1 MNRYKISRLVVVVS
15 VLSVFSLSLLFLT
28 AYQGLKIPV
37 VSDGV
42 RQSVAF
48 LDEVV
53 SKPTQ
58 FLSKQKD
65 YLNDL
70 VAAYRENQELKS
82 TLASLENSISEMESL
97 KNENESLRQNLQ
109 MKESYADKQLISAL
123 VTVRSPNSWN
133 QELVLDIGQ
142 DAGLTEDMLVVANG
156 ALIGTIDTLDA
167 SSTTVKLLTNS
178 DDFSNIPVKI
188 SLESSDVY
196 GILSGYDTDSHSLI
210 INQLN
215 SEVEIPVGSSVVTSD
230 LAGGTPSNIPIGKVA
245 SVKTSSSSLNRELYI
260 TPSANF
266 SNIYAV
272 MVVGQ

>member
-1 MNRYKISRLVVVVS
+1 MNRYKKSRLVVVVS
-15 VLSVFSLSLLFLT
+15 ILSIFSLSLLFLT
-28 AYQGLKIPV
+28 VYQGVKIPFV
-37 VSDGV
+37 MDGV

-48 LDEVV
+48 LDGVV

-65 YLNDL
+65 YINDL
-70 VAAYRENQELKS
+70 VSAYKENQELKN
-82 TLASLENSISEMESL
+82 TLSGLENSISEMESL
-97 KNENESLRQNLQ
+97 KKENESLRQNLE
-109 MKESYADKQLISAL
+109 MKEAYTEKQLISAL
-123 VTVRSPNSWN
+123 VSVRSPNSWN
-133 QELVLDIGQ
+133 QELILNIGK
-142 DAGLTEDMLVVANG
+142 DFGLTEDMLVVANG
-156 ALIGTIDTLDA
+156 ALVGTIDSLDA
-167 SSTTVKLLTNS
+167 HSTTVKLLTNS

-188 SLESSDVY
+188 SLETMDVY

-215 SEVEIPVGSSVVTSD
+215 SDIEIPVGSSVVTSD

-245 SVKTSSSSLNRELYI
+245 SVKSSSSNLNRELYV
-260 TPSANF
+260 TPTANF

>member
-1 MNRYKISRLVVVVS
+1 MNRYKKSRLVVVIS
-15 VLSVFSLSLLFLT
+15 ILSVFSLSLLFLT
-28 AYQGLKIPV
+28 AYQGGEIPI

-42 RQSVAF
+42 RQSIAF

-70 VAAYRENQELKS
+70 VAAYKENQELKS

-97 KNENESLRQNLQ
+97 KNENESLRQNLEI
-109 MKESYADKQLISAL
+109 KEAYADKQMISAL
-123 VTVRSPNSWN
+123 VSVRSPNSWN
-133 QELVLDIGQ
+133 QELVIDIGK
-142 DAGLTEDMLVVANG
+142 DAGLTENMLVVANG
-156 ALIGTIDTLDA
+156 ALVGTIDSLDA
-167 SSTTVKLLTNS
+167 YSTTVKLLTNS

-188 SLESSDVY
+188 SLEMTDVY

-215 SEVEIPVGSSVVTSD
+215 SDVEIPVGSSVVTSD
-230 LAGGTPSNIPIGKVA
+230 LAGGTPSNIPVGKVA
-245 SVKTSSSSLNRELYI
+245 SIKSSSSNLNRELYI
-260 TPSANF
+260 MPTANF

>member
-1 MNRYKISRLVVVVS
+1 MNRYKKSRLVVVVS
-15 VLSVFSLSLLFLT
+15 ILSIFSLSLLFLT
-28 AYQGLKIPV
+28 VYQGVKFPFV
-37 VSDGV
+37 MDGV

-48 LDEVV
+48 LDGVV

-65 YLNDL
+65 YINDL
-70 VAAYRENQELKS
+70 VSAYKENQELKN
-82 TLASLENSISEMESL
+82 TLSGLENSISEMESL
-97 KNENESLRQNLQ
+97 KKENESLRQNLE
-109 MKESYADKQLISAL
+109 MKEAYTEKQLISAL
-123 VTVRSPNSWN
+123 VSVRSPNSWN
-133 QELVLDIGQ
+133 QELILNIGK
-142 DAGLTEDMLVVANG
+142 DFGLTEDMLVVANG
-156 ALIGTIDTLDA
+156 ALVGTIDSLDA
-167 SSTTVKLLTNS
+167 HSTTVKLLTNS

-188 SLESSDVY
+188 SLETMDVY

-215 SEVEIPVGSSVVTSD
+215 SDIEIPVGSSVVTSD

-245 SVKTSSSSLNRELYI
+245 SVKSSSSNLNRELYV
-260 TPSANF
+260 TPTANF

>member
-1 MNRYKISRLVVVVS
+1 MNRYKKSRLVVVIS
-15 VLSVFSLSLLFLT
+15 ILSVFSLSLLFLT
-28 AYQGLKIPV
+28 AYQGVEIPI

-42 RQSVAF
+42 RQSIAF

-70 VAAYRENQELKS
+70 VAAYKENQELKS

-97 KNENESLRQNLQ
+97 KNENESLRQNLEI
-109 MKESYADKQLISAL
+109 KEAYADKQMISAL
-123 VTVRSPNSWN
+123 VSVRSPNSWN
-133 QELVLDIGQ
+133 QELVIDIGK
-142 DAGLTEDMLVVANG
+142 DAGLTENMLVVANG
-156 ALIGTIDTLDA
+156 ALVGTIDSLDA
-167 SSTTVKLLTNS
+167 YSTTVKLLTNS

-188 SLESSDVY
+188 SLETTDVY

-215 SEVEIPVGSSVVTSD
+215 SDVEIPVGSSVVTSD
-230 LAGGTPSNIPIGKVA
+230 LAGGTPSNIPVGKVA
-245 SVKTSSSSLNRELYI
+245 SVKSSSSNLNRELYI
-260 TPSANF
+260 TPTANF
-266 SNIYAV
+266 SNSYAV

>member
-1 MNRYKISRLVVVVS
+1 MNRYKKSRLVVVVS
-15 VLSVFSLSLLFLT
+15 ILSVFSLSLLFLT
-28 AYQGLKIPV
+28 VYQGVKIPFV
-37 VSDGV
+37 MDGV

-48 LDEVV
+48 LDGVV

-65 YLNDL
+65 YINDL
-70 VAAYRENQELKS
+70 VSAYKENQELKN
-82 TLASLENSISEMESL
+82 TLSGLENSISEMESL
-97 KNENESLRQNLQ
+97 KKENESLRQNLE
-109 MKESYADKQLISAL
+109 MKEAYTEKQLISAL
-123 VTVRSPNSWN
+123 VSVRSPNSWN
-133 QELVLDIGQ
+133 QELILNIGK
-142 DAGLTEDMLVVANG
+142 DFGLTKDMLVVANG
-156 ALIGTIDTLDA
+156 ALVGTIDSLDA
-167 SSTTVKLLTNS
+167 HSTTVKLLTNS

-188 SLESSDVY
+188 SLETMDVY

-215 SEVEIPVGSSVVTSD
+215 SDIEIPVGSSVVTSD

-245 SVKTSSSSLNRELYI
+245 SVKSSSSNLNRELYV
-260 TPSANF
+260 TPTANF

>member
-1 MNRYKISRLVVVVS
+1 MNRYKKSRLVVVVS
-15 VLSVFSLSLLFLT
+15 ILSVFSLSLLFLT
-28 AYQGLKIPV
+28 AYQGIKIPF

-42 RQSVAF
+42 KHTLAF
-48 LDEVV
+48 LDGVV

-70 VAAYRENQELKS
+70 LAAYKENQELKS

-97 KNENESLRQNLQ
+97 KNENDSLRQNLQ
-109 MKESYADKQLISAL
+109 MKERYADKLLISAL
-123 VTVRSPNSWN
+123 VSVRSPNSWN
-133 QELVLDIGQ
+133 QELVLDTGT
-142 DAGLTEDMLVVANG
+142 DAGLSENMLVVANG
-156 ALIGTIDTLDA
+156 ALIGTIDSLDT
-167 SSTTVKLLTNS
+167 SSTTVKLLTHS

-188 SLESSDVY
+188 SLETGDVY

-215 SEVEIPVGSSVVTSD
+215 SDVEIPEGSSVVTSD

-245 SVKTSSSSLNRELYI
+245 SVKSSSSSLNRELYI
-260 TPSANF
+260 SPTANF

>member
-1 MNRYKISRLVVVVS
+1 MNRYKKSRLVVVIS
-15 VLSVFSLSLLFLT
+15 ILSVFSLSLLFLT
-28 AYQGLKIPV
+28 AYQGVEIPV

-42 RQSVAF
+42 RQSIAF

-70 VAAYRENQELKS
+70 VAAYKENQELKS
-82 TLASLENSISEMESL
+82 TLASLENTISDMESL
-97 KNENESLRQNLQ
+97 KNENESLRQNLEI
-109 MKESYADKQLISAL
+109 KEAYADKQMISAL
-123 VTVRSPNSWN
+123 VSVRSPNSWN
-133 QELVLDIGQ
+133 QELVIDIGK
-142 DAGLTEDMLVVANG
+142 DAGLTENMLVVANG
-156 ALIGTIDTLDA
+156 ALVGTIDSLDA
-167 SSTTVKLLTNS
+167 YSTTVKLLTNS

-188 SLESSDVY
+188 SLEMTDVY

-215 SEVEIPVGSSVVTSD
+215 SDVEIPVGSSVVTSD

-245 SVKTSSSSLNRELYI
+245 SVKSSSSNLNRELYI
-260 TPSANF
+260 TPTANF

>member
-1 MNRYKISRLVVVVS
+1 MNRYKKSRLVVVIS
-15 VLSVFSLSLLFLT
+15 ILSVFSLSLLFLT
-28 AYQGLKIPV
+28 AYQGVEIPI

-42 RQSVAF
+42 RQSIAF

-70 VAAYRENQELKS
+70 VAAYKENQELKS

-97 KNENESLRQNLQ
+97 KNENESLRQNLEI
-109 MKESYADKQLISAL
+109 KEAYADKQMISAL
-123 VTVRSPNSWN
+123 VSVRSPNSWN
-133 QELVLDIGQ
+133 QELVIDIGK
-142 DAGLTEDMLVVANG
+142 DAGLTENMLVVANG
-156 ALIGTIDTLDA
+156 ALVGTIDSLDA
-167 SSTTVKLLTNS
+167 YSTTVKLLTNS
-178 DDFSNIPVKI
+178 DDFFNIPVKI
-188 SLESSDVY
+188 SLEMTDVY

-215 SEVEIPVGSSVVTSD
+215 SDVEIPVGSSVVTSD
-230 LAGGTPSNIPIGKVA
+230 LAGGTPSNIPVGKVA
-245 SVKTSSSSLNRELYI
+245 SVKSSSSNLNRELYI
-260 TPSANF
+260 TPTANF

>member
-1 MNRYKISRLVVVVS
+1 MNRYKKSRLVVVVS
-15 VLSVFSLSLLFLT
+15 ILSVFSLSLLFLT
-28 AYQGLKIPV
+28 VYQGVKIPFV
-37 VSDGV
+37 MDGV

-48 LDEVV
+48 LDGVV

-65 YLNDL
+65 YINDL
-70 VAAYRENQELKS
+70 VSAYKENQELKN
-82 TLASLENSISEMESL
+82 TLSGLENSISEMESL
-97 KNENESLRQNLQ
+97 KKENESLRQNLE
-109 MKESYADKQLISAL
+109 MKEAYTEKQLISAL
-123 VTVRSPNSWN
+123 VSVRSPNSWN
-133 QELVLDIGQ
+133 QELILNIGK
-142 DAGLTEDMLVVANG
+142 DFGLTEDMLVVANG
-156 ALIGTIDTLDA
+156 ALAGTIDSLDA
-167 SSTTVKLLTNS
+167 HSTTVKLLTNS

-188 SLESSDVY
+188 SLETMDVY

-215 SEVEIPVGSSVVTSD
+215 SDIEIPVGSSVVTSD

-245 SVKTSSSSLNRELYI
+245 SVKSSSSNLNRELYV
-260 TPSANF
+260 TPTANF